1 MTSAAATTPDT
12 PRPSGVL
19 VFISYAHVD
28 EALRVELRTHLS
40 ALEREGL
47 VQAWDDREILA
58 GDAWADVID
67 ARLDQADV
75 ILLLVSADFIRSEY
89 CYGKELARALERH
102 ADRDDRAIVIPII
115 LRNCDWESTR
125 FAHLQALPDGGR
137 AMSEWKSA
145 DDYHTAVA
153 KGLRR
158 RLQRLIDPDTNP
170 VERVWGRLRD
180 PLWWQQPRVW
190 AGALAVAALGLGATV
205 WWWKQAASADAHVV
219 AALAHLRSGRF
230 QSAVAEVA
238 PACSAWVRREACF
251 VLDKASLVLKLEE
264 PQAPPLEEF
273 AAKIKALQTR
283 APDDPDLL
291 FLSAQLAWRENRP
304 ERHDAARADIVRAIA
319 LSGERFPEAYFYLAN
334 LEMLQERHAEALPL
348 LDRALDPRVNA
359 VAPAHYLN
367 ARAHARAHSGDV
379 QGALH
384 DYEQSAELGIIVSRI
399 GLAELLWWLSDFERA
414 SDQLLAARRELG
426 DAPKPLEGRNTLP
439 WAFEIDGGRVV
450 LRQPA
455 EKRCFADWMH
465 RAGLALAGRADAE
478 PPPAWADCGPEA
490 TRIALALTAS
500 LRRAIGAGMNDTGRE
515 RVLEFAR
522 RYGL

>member
-1 MTSAAATTPDT
+1 MTPAAAPAPDA
-12 PRPSGVL
+12 PSPSGVL
-19 VFISYAHVD
+19 VFISYAHAD
-28 EALRVELRTHLS
+28 EALRVELRKHLG

-67 ARLDQADV
+67 ARLNQADL

-102 ADRDDRAIVIPII
+102 ADRADRAIVIPIV
-115 LRNCDWESTR
+115 LRPCDWQNSR
-125 FAHLQALPDGGR
+125 FAHLQALPEGGR
-137 AMSEWKSA
+137 ALPEWKSA
-145 DDYHTAVA
+145 DDYYTAVA

-158 RLQRLIDPDTNP
+158 RLQRLIDADSRW
-170 VERVWGRLRD
+170 VDRVRRRLRD

-190 AGALAVAALGLGATV
+190 AAALAFAALGLGAAA
-205 WWWKQAASADAHVV
+205 WWWKQAASADAHVA

-230 QSAVAEVA
+230 HSAVAEVT
-238 PACSAWVRREACF
+238 PACHSWVRREACF
-251 VLDKASLVLKLEE
+251 VLDKASLGLKLEE
-264 PQAPPLEEF
+264 QQAPPLEEL
-273 AAKIKALQTR
+273 AAKVDALKVR

-291 FLSAQLAWRENRP
+291 FLSAQLALRQNRP
-304 ERHDAARADIVRAIA
+304 ERHDAARADIARAITLA
-319 LSGERFPEAYFYLAN
+319 GERFPEAYFYLAN
-334 LEMLQERHAEALPL
+334 LEMLQEHHAEALPL

-379 QGALH
+379 PGALQ

-414 SDQLLAARRELG
+414 SDQLRAAKRELG
-426 DAPKPLEGRNTLP
+426 DASKPLEGRNTLP

-465 RAGLALAGRADAE
+465 RAGLALAGRADTE
-478 PPPAWADCGPEA
+478 PPPDWADCGPEA
-490 TRIALALTAS
+490 TRIAQALTAS

-522 RYGL
+522 RHGL